1 MSWRNILKN
10 YDLPRIQDFNY
21 PESNDIKRG
30 LFLANYFADNE
41 SEINEQIEQ
50 AMSKE
55 RSEQSLTKA
64 ILKIIDDIP
73 NSESVDYMILVGRL
87 KLDTFKGFSEHQ
99 NDIPSSIVKVL
110 ENMEKEFDVINR
122 DANS

>member
-1 MSWRNILKN
+1 MSWKNILKN

-21 PESNDIKRG
+21 PESTDIQRG

-41 SEINEQIEQ
+41 SELNEQIEQ
-50 AMSKE
+50 AMLKE
-55 RSEQSLTKA
+55 RSEESLRRA

-73 NSESVDYMILVGRL
+73 NSQSTDYMILVGQL

-110 ENMEKEFDVINR
+110 ESMEKEFDEIDS